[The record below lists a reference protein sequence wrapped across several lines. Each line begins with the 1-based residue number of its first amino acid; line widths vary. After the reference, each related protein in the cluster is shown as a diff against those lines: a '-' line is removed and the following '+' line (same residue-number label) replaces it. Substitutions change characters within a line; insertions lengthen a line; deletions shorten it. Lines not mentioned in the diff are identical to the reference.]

1 MGGRQ
6 RLPSPRQQQV
16 GLRIET
22 MDLSLATVRQRE
34 GEVSRRAPG
43 CEPHLNDSSH
53 GLGRSVVLGD
63 IVLLPHVY
71 GFVAS
76 NAYAEESTLACLGSC
91 RGVLFCAHEPPGVLF
106 GRDRLLRHFHERK
119 FSEMASK

>member
-1 MGGRQ
+1 
-6 RLPSPRQQQV
+6 
-16 GLRIET
+16 

-76 NAYAEESTLACLGSC
+76 NAYAEESTLTCLGSC
-91 RGVLFCAHEPPGVLF
+91 GGVLFCELVIVICCAHEPPGVLF

-119 FSEMASK
+119 FSEMASQTES